1 MALPS
6 LEDIVFIIV
15 LIVPGFFA
23 FILFKKI
30 GMRERQVSEFESTI
44 WSLFASL
51 AIYAVFGYFTGIF
64 NLDSIREN
72 ILNPINIASIFVLAI
87 AFGGGFGL
95 IARLMFRRGFK
106 AGDCW
111 ETCIKAAAK
120 QGSYVLVYTS
130 NNEEY
135 KGELLIGS
143 ISEAPKEIV
152 IKNPKL
158 ILRNPDFTIRNEIEL
173 GNSMIFNESDI
184 RRIVFLKEIF
194 KRDNPDSKTK

>member
-30 GMRERQVSEFESTI
+30 GMREKQVSEFESTI

-72 ILNPINIASIFVLAI
+72 ILNPINIASIFALAI

-95 IARLMFRRGFK
+95 LVRLLFRRGFK
-106 AGDCW
+106 SGACW
-111 ETCIKAAAK
+111 ETCIKAAWTRKSPSSPAPSFHT
-120 QGSYVLVYTS
+120 QG
-130 NNEEY
+130 
-135 KGELLIGS
+135 
-143 ISEAPKEIV
+143 
-152 IKNPKL
+152 
-158 ILRNPDFTIRNEIEL
+158 RQ
-173 GNSMIFNESDI
+173 
-184 RRIVFLKEIF
+184 
-194 KRDNPDSKTK
+194 